1 MQLPAG
7 LDALS
12 FLQHIDQ
19 ELEHAHLVDAAAA
32 AAATAAVPSSIVAS
46 THLRLN
52 LEQGCGSGMIWA
64 LLTDQ
69 DMDMEK
75 DRIRTRIRIL

>member
-46 THLRLN
+46 TH
-52 LEQGCGSGMIWA
+52 
-64 LLTDQ
+64 
-69 DMDMEK
+69 
-75 DRIRTRIRIL
+75 